1 MEILRKVFEVQDSFR
16 ISQFEKSYSSL
27 GKPISIYLSILVVI
41 GTQIIE
47 AGFYDW
53 DLYKQEI
60 GSNENI

>member
-1 MEILRKVFEVQDSFR
+1 MEILRNVFEVQDSFR

-27 GKPISIYLSILVVI
+27 GKPISLYLSILVVI

-60 GSNENI
+60 GSNGNI